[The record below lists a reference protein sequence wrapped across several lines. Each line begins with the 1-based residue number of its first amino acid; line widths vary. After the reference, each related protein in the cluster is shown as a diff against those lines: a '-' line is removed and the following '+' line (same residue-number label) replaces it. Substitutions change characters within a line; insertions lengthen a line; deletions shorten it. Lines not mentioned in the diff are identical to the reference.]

1 MRNNKFI
8 NMKFE
13 PNRVEIRGNCCD
25 HCGNYFTQND
35 YNNNRKGASGWMY
48 WFCGN
53 CLYLIQKMKREK

>member
-1 MRNNKFI
+1 
-8 NMKFE
+8 MKFE